1 MQASP
6 HTSFVRFPGHWL
18 RLCFLSALL
27 VLASF
32 APGSDHDAE
41 YKLKAA
47 FLYNFTQYMT
57 WEGGGNEI
65 IIGVLGNSPVYDQ
78 LLEVAKAKS
87 GGDKKITVKQFDN
100 VAEATYC
107 NIMFIPQNYSGSL
120 DDVLAKMPK
129 GTLTVTEKPGLG
141 ARGAAINFIIV
152 NNKLKF
158 ESNIKALN
166 ASGIKVSSQLLKLAI
181 IVGS

>member
-1 MQASP
+1 
-6 HTSFVRFPGHWL
+6 VL
-18 RLCFLSALL
+18 
-27 VLASF
+27 LASF
-32 APGSDHDAE
+32 APLSDHDAE

-65 IIGVLGNSPVYDQ
+65 IIGVLGSSPVYDQ
-78 LLEVAKAKS
+78 LQEVARAKA
-87 GGDKKITVKQFDN
+87 GGDKKIIVKQFDN
-100 VAEATYC
+100 VSDATYC
-107 NIMFIPQNYSGSL
+107 HIIFIPQNYSGSL

-141 ARGAAINFIIV
+141 AKGSAINFIIV
-152 NNKLKF
+152 DNKLKF

-166 ASGIKVSSQLLKLAI
+166 AAGIKVSSQLLKLAI